1 MTLNDSSTMKCFFLF
16 PFQCFI
22 LTNRGNRHPDVGMY
36 DVYFYVLNAFLN
48 TIGERSYD
56 FEGLYTKYIAHK
68 NIKDINIS
76 IKYV

>member
-1 MTLNDSSTMKCFFLF
+1 MFFLF

-22 LTNRGNRHPDVGMY
+22 LTNSGNRHPDVGMY
-36 DVYFYVLNAFLN
+36 DIYVYFYVLNAFLN

-68 NIKDINIS
+68 NIRDINIS